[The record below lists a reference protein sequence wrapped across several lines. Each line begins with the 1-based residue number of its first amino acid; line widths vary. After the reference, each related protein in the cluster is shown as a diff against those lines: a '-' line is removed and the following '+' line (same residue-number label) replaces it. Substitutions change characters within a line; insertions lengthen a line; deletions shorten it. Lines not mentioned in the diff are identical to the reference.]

1 MFVCVL
7 ADTGSPLRCTK
18 QSDILEEILYKISIS
33 RTFYSRWERRQNME
47 ERGGLVNVW
56 LDLCVNLTDVGIAPQ
71 RCRGAG
77 WLGKV

>member
-1 MFVCVL
+1 
-7 ADTGSPLRCTK
+7 
-18 QSDILEEILYKISIS
+18 
-33 RTFYSRWERRQNME
+33 ME